1 MSSAPVSDNHP
12 DSDLESKNRR
22 HYNDESSE
30 GGAPSNEED
39 VESVVRPSVKWC
51 RPVFLETLSNAY
63 PRYHEGKGKKK
74 TRVVSETAELLRE
87 IATKHKLHVPEL
99 LETKVRNWLN
109 NEKAKRARA
118 QGVLSV
124 PRVKNTKHEDG
135 GRKLTERDAVAKVF
149 KEPIA
154 QIMRD
159 MRDAERKK
167 AIKGK
172 GRAME
177 KGPRKG
183 EKRKGEGKNEDENE
197 DEDEDGDKSESE
209 SESEGDS
216 EGDSE
221 GEGEGEGKGKG
232 GSGTPARLLLGYR
245 QKAITEFMAGM
256 TEEQREQAQA
266 FQTKVNSEG
275 RTEPLTSSEI
285 DTLAKKVRNF
295 ALATKRVYGA
305 HIVVMAA
312 FRTEDEDIGATQY
325 EVPLPFGQP
334 FVLDPS
340 FQRAYS
346 KFKTFGQSSLA
357 VDENLWLENNK
368 DKIHRAVDA
377 DETGLK
383 WYFPTNKAG
392 WPAVPDQ
399 WPEGMSLVDMKDVV
413 RCFLTIR
420 YRLVSGNPNA
430 RVPFTEIVA
439 DRNAYI
445 HPRFLPAKIHFCDPS
460 KMKEIDINRMVSH
473 WRSRVERNR
482 MAFDFQTVRAK
493 DLRYDSIGDGPQEA
507 NGSEFIAPFAE
518 DPEADGS
525 DKESDDNSLAVP
537 AQKKQQPAAAGR
549 RVAESSK
556 RSAPPAEKQK
566 ASSLEVERTP
576 QESMSH
582 TSRPAEKQKTQADP
596 GPIQKKR
603 KAAKQP
609 GKDGTARAKE
619 QHTAS
624 IEPEDAIFKAP
635 HPDSPASVAEEN
647 RLDWLRRLST
657 EVDWQVLVD
666 YVKNT
671 PSDAPHGA
679 DSGDYRYNGPSV
691 PWGWGWP
698 HHCLSP
704 KFHTKDH
711 LEYQAAVTYA
721 QGQKL
726 TLPGTRREKMDI
738 LLKVGLPLRDIARA
752 AFAEPNSNDPLE
764 FSHFTHEHF
773 DHWRG
778 IIAKHK
784 ENVEQS
790 LAAWRANPFSRT
802 LQSSATIPE
811 PAVAGSSQLPTDKP
825 AHRSAAEG
833 SRQDTTPAAEAGKSP
848 AAAAEGLERRSVE
861 KDRDPQ
867 ENSSTAHID
876 PALLQLDQSKHLTPQ
891 PVLADSPA
899 SIPKENRLNWLRGFS
914 TDSAWQIL
922 VSYVEDTPL
931 HAPHPADRVRKRYIG
946 PVAPWDWRWPNGR
959 LSDAFHT
966 QDSEVYQAAV
976 TYARGHS
983 LTEPTVQ
990 ERKMELLLKIGLPF
1004 QDVSRAAF
1012 AEPGNNDPLEFSD
1025 LTKAHFDTWRN
1036 IIVQYSED
1044 VAQALADQTAS
1055 RGRSVENGS
1064 TTPSA
1069 EQPSLKPQDGGS
1081 SAAPAGQTAQ
1091 DLENAEPEAGTSAAL
1106 PQKRGR
1112 LQEDDQRDG
1121 GQAKKKKNSG
1131 RAGKMRTRSSGTKG
1145 GIQLRSRRT

>member
-1 MSSAPVSDNHP
+1 
-12 DSDLESKNRR
+12 
-22 HYNDESSE
+22 
-30 GGAPSNEED
+30 
-39 VESVVRPSVKWC
+39 
-51 RPVFLETLSNAY
+51 
-63 PRYHEGKGKKK
+63 GKGKKK

-124 PRVKNTKHEDG
+124 PRDG

-154 QIMRD
+154 QIMQD

-197 DEDEDGDKSESE
+197 DEDEDGDKSKSKSE
-209 SESEGDS
+209 S

-232 GSGTPARLLLGYR
+232 GSGTPARLLLGS
-245 QKAITEFMAGM
+245 K
-256 TEEQREQAQA
+256 
-266 FQTKVNSEG
+266 
-275 RTEPLTSSEI
+275 I

-312 FRTEDEDIGATQY
+312 FRTEDKDIGATHIDR
-325 EVPLPFGQP
+325 P
-334 FVLDPS
+334 
-340 FQRAYS
+340 
-346 KFKTFGQSSLA
+346 
-357 VDENLWLENNK
+357 VDENPWLENNK

-413 RCFLTIR
+413 QCFLTIR
-420 YRLVSGNPNA
+420 YCLVSGNPNA
-430 RVPFTEIVA
+430 RMPFTKIVA
-439 DRNAYI
+439 DWNAYI
-445 HPRFLPAKIHFCDPS
+445 HPRFLPAKIHFCDPF

-507 NGSEFIAPFAE
+507 NSSEFIAPFAE

-525 DKESDDNSLAVP
+525 DKESNDNSLAAP
-537 AQKKQQPAAAGR
+537 TSKKQQPAAAGR

-556 RSAPPAEKQK
+556 RSAPPAKKQK
-566 ASSLEVERTP
+566 ASN
-576 QESMSH
+576 
-582 TSRPAEKQKTQADP
+582 P
-596 GPIQKKR
+596 GPSQKKR

-609 GKDGTARAKE
+609 EKDGTARAKE

-624 IEPEDAIFKAP
+624 IKPEDAIFKAP

-647 RLDWLRRLST
+647 CLDWLGRLST
-657 EVDWQVLVD
+657 EVDWQVIVD

-679 DSGDYRYNGPSV
+679 DSGNYRYNGPSV

-711 LEYQAAVTYA
+711 MEYQVAVTYA
-721 QGQKL
+721 QGQNL

-784 ENVEQS
+784 EKVEQS

-811 PAVAGSSQLPTDKP
+811 PAVAGSSSVSSNKP
-825 AHRSAAEG
+825 AHRSTSEG
-833 SRQDTTPAAEAGKSP
+833 SRQDTTPVAEAGKSP

-861 KDRDPQ
+861 KDRNPQ

-914 TDSAWQIL
+914 ADSAWQSL
-922 VSYVEDTPL
+922 VSYVKDTP
-931 HAPHPADRVRKRYIG
+931 VG
-946 PVAPWDWRWPNGR
+946 VA
-959 LSDAFHT
+959 H
-966 QDSEVYQAAV
+966 
-976 TYARGHS
+976 
-983 LTEPTVQ
+983 
-990 ERKMELLLKIGLPF
+990 
-1004 QDVSRAAF
+1004 
-1012 AEPGNNDPLEFSD
+1012 
-1025 LTKAHFDTWRN
+1025 
-1036 IIVQYSED
+1036 
-1044 VAQALADQTAS
+1044 
-1055 RGRSVENGS
+1055 
-1064 TTPSA
+1064 
-1069 EQPSLKPQDGGS
+1069 
-1081 SAAPAGQTAQ
+1081 
-1091 DLENAEPEAGTSAAL
+1091 
-1106 PQKRGR
+1106 
-1112 LQEDDQRDG
+1112 
-1121 GQAKKKKNSG
+1121 
-1131 RAGKMRTRSSGTKG
+1131 
-1145 GIQLRSRRT
+1145 

>member
-39 VESVVRPSVKWC
+39 IESVVRPSVKWC

-118 QGVLSV
+118 QGVLSA

-135 GRKLTERDAVAKVF
+135 GQSSLRQRQGYGERF
-149 KEPIA
+149 A
-154 QIMRD
+154 Q
-159 MRDAERKK
+159 
-167 AIKGK
+167 
-172 GRAME
+172 GR
-177 KGPRKG
+177 
-183 EKRKGEGKNEDENE
+183 KRKGEGKNEDENE

-209 SESEGDS
+209 SES

-275 RTEPLTSSEI
+275 RTEPLTSAE
-285 DTLAKKVRNF
+285 F

-420 YRLVSGNPNA
+420 YCLVSGNPNA

-596 GPIQKKR
+596 
-603 KAAKQP
+603 
-609 GKDGTARAKE
+609 ARAKE

-635 HPDSPASVAEEN
+635 QESFGLA
-647 RLDWLRRLST
+647 WRLST

-711 LEYQAAVTYA
+711 MEYQAAVTYA

-914 TDSAWQIL
+914 ADSAWQSL

-946 PVAPWDWRWPNGR
+946 PVAPWDWRWPN
-959 LSDAFHT
+959 
-966 QDSEVYQAAV
+966 DSEVYQAAV

-1036 IIVQYSED
+1036 IIVQYSKD